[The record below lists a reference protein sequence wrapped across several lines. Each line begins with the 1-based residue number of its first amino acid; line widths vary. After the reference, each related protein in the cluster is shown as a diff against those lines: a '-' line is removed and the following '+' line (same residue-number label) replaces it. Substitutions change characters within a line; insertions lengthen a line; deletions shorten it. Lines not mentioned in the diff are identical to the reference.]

1 MKTRQKSRDAS
12 GILLVCLMWMLSL
25 SSSLHAQT
33 WNINGN
39 VTDEQG
45 EPIIG
50 ANVVIQGT
58 GTGTITDVE
67 GNFKLASVTKGAVM
81 EISFIGYISKT
92 LQVKDA
98 SSLKIVLKEDNQAL
112 DEVVVVGYGVQRKS
126 DLTGSVASVNLDVLE
141 SRPQANLIQSLQG
154 AVPGLNIS
162 VTGSNAEGSST
173 TTRIR
178 GNNSITADNKPLVIL
193 DGIPFDGPWSEINP
207 NDVESIE
214 VLKDASSAAIYG
226 ARGSNGVIL
235 ITSKRG
241 KKDRLTVSY
250 DTYVTMTSL
259 SIYLV

>member
-126 DLTGSVASVNLDVLE
+126 DLTGSVASVNSDVLE

-162 VTGSNAEGSST
+162 VTGSMLKVRLLLHVFVVT
-173 TTRIR
+173 TPLRPIINLLLFLMEYLLMVHGR
-178 GNNSITADNKPLVIL
+178 KSIP
-193 DGIPFDGPWSEINP
+193 
-207 NDVESIE
+207 
-214 VLKDASSAAIYG
+214 
-226 ARGSNGVIL
+226 
-235 ITSKRG
+235 
-241 KKDRLTVSY
+241 
-250 DTYVTMTSL
+250 MM
-259 SIYLV
+259 

>member
-126 DLTGSVASVNLDVLE
+126 DLTGSVASVNSDVLE

-154 AVPGLNIS
+154 AVPGLNTCGLNGDAIN
-162 VTGSNAEGSST
+162 GL
-173 TTRIR
+173 
-178 GNNSITADNKPLVIL
+178 LVDKYNHLWIQTKQKLIEL
-193 DGIPFDGPWSEINP
+193 DVN
-207 NDVESIE
+207 
-214 VLKDASSAAIYG
+214 
-226 ARGSNGVIL
+226 
-235 ITSKRG
+235 
-241 KKDRLTVSY
+241 
-250 DTYVTMTSL
+250 SL
-259 SIYLV
+259 SFGSYYRFS

>member
-81 EISFIGYISKT
+81 EKGTNYEEADYILYWIPLYLFIC
-92 LQVKDA
+92 
-98 SSLKIVLKEDNQAL
+98 
-112 DEVVVVGYGVQRKS
+112 
-126 DLTGSVASVNLDVLE
+126 
-141 SRPQANLIQSLQG
+141 
-154 AVPGLNIS
+154 
-162 VTGSNAEGSST
+162 
-173 TTRIR
+173 
-178 GNNSITADNKPLVIL
+178 NSETDFGKA
-193 DGIPFDGPWSEINP
+193 
-207 NDVESIE
+207 
-214 VLKDASSAAIYG
+214 
-226 ARGSNGVIL
+226 
-235 ITSKRG
+235 KR
-241 KKDRLTVSY
+241 
-250 DTYVTMTSL
+250 
-259 SIYLV
+259 

>member
-126 DLTGSVASVNLDVLE
+126 DLTGSVASVNSDVLE

-162 VTGSNAEGSST
+162 VKVRLLLHVFVVT
-173 TTRIR
+173 TPLRPIINLLLFLMEYLLMVHGR
-178 GNNSITADNKPLVIL
+178 KSIP
-193 DGIPFDGPWSEINP
+193 
-207 NDVESIE
+207 
-214 VLKDASSAAIYG
+214 
-226 ARGSNGVIL
+226 
-235 ITSKRG
+235 
-241 KKDRLTVSY
+241 
-250 DTYVTMTSL
+250 MM
-259 SIYLV
+259 